1 MTRLPGLLAVLG
13 ASGALACV
21 TYPAGELAAVSTTE
35 QLPLEVRVVAE
46 EVEGRACRQLQHDRF
61 KQALA
66 DALAKAPG
74 ATALVDVTYTLE
86 SFCAVARGKAV
97 EIR

>member
-1 MTRLPGLLAVLG
+1 VRAGLLAILL

-21 TYPAGELAAVSTTE
+21 TYPAGELAAVSTE
-35 QLPLEVRVVAE
+35 ELALDVRVVAE
-46 EVEGRACRQLQHDRF
+46 QVEGRACRNVLHERF
-61 KQALA
+61 KKALD

-74 ATALVDVTYTLE
+74 ATALLDVTYTLE
-86 SFCAVARGKAV
+86 SFCAVARGIAV

>member
-1 MTRLPGLLAVLG
+1 MRGLAGLFAVLA

-35 QLPLEVRVVAE
+35 QLPLEVRVVGEA
-46 EVEGRACRQLQHDRF
+46 VEGRACQQLQRDRF
-61 KQALA
+61 KQALD
-66 DALAKAPG
+66 DALGKAPG
-74 ATALVDVTYTLE
+74 ATALMDVTYTLE
-86 SFCAVARGKAV
+86 SFCAVVRGKAV

>member
-1 MTRLPGLLAVLG
+1 VSRARGLVAVLV
-13 ASGALACV
+13 ASSTLACV

-46 EVEGRACRQLQHDRF
+46 EVEGSACRQLQGDRF
-61 KQALA
+61 KQAL
-66 DALAKAPG
+66 DVALGKAPG
-74 ATALVDVTYTLE
+74 ATALVDVTYTFE
-86 SFCAVARGKAV
+86 SFCAVVRGKAV